1 MMENFTESYAG
12 TDLAP
17 YAERLD
23 MIVEMVQDGQ
33 LTKDD
38 AAELIEDIKT
48 EQTIADLTSDMT
60 LRNNFIKSV
69 DLLMKVL

>member
-17 YAERLD
+17 YAERID
-23 MIVEMVQDGQ
+23 WIVEMVQDGQ

-48 EQTIADLTSDMT
+48 EQAIANLTSDIT
-60 LRNNFIKSV
+60 LRNNFIKAA

>member
-1 MMENFTESYAG
+1 
-12 TDLAP
+12 
-17 YAERLD
+17 
-23 MIVEMVQDGQ
+23 MVQDNQ

-48 EQTIADLTSDMT
+48 EQAIANLTSDMT

>member
-17 YAERLD
+17 YGKRID

>member
-23 MIVEMVQDGQ
+23 MIVEMVQDNQ

-48 EQTIADLTSDMT
+48 EQAIANLTSDMT

>member
-1 MMENFTESYAG
+1 MMENFKESYAG

-23 MIVEMVQDGQ
+23 MIVEMVQDNQ

-48 EQTIADLTSDMT
+48 EQAIANLTSDMT

>member
-1 MMENFTESYAG
+1 MMENFKESYAG

-23 MIVEMVQDGQ
+23 MIVEMVQDNQ

-48 EQTIADLTSDMT
+48 EQAIANLTSDMT
-60 LRNNFIKSV
+60 LRNNFIKSA